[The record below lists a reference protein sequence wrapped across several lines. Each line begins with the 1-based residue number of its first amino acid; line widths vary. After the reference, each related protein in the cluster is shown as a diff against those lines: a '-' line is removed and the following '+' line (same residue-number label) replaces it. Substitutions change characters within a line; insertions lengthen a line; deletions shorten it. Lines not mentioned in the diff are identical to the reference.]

1 MNKLQQ
7 QKGIFMKIKLV
18 SIAMML
24 ALSATGFNA
33 SANDIDDVTMDVEKR
48 EFKRG
53 HKMKLRI
60 GTVVRD
66 YMLENGDITQ
76 GEIDLQKA
84 EREAT
89 RAELKLLKE
98 AGDTEGLAAKKEE
111 LRAQREERKATLKEY
126 VDNNEELKTEIE
138 EKKQELRD
146 KVKEHRKERREKR
159 KERQSDAAAD

>member
-7 QKGIFMKIKLV
+7 QKGIFMKIKLI

-24 ALSATGFNA
+24 TLSATGFNA

-60 GTVVRD
+60 GSVVRD

-84 EREAT
+84 EREVT
-89 RAELKLLKE
+89 RTELKALKE

-126 VDNNEELKTEIE
+126 VDSNDELKTEIE
-138 EKKQELRD
+138 EKKQELRETA
-146 KVKEHRKERREKR
+146 KERRKERKENR
-159 KERQSDAAAD
+159 KAKQSNAAEG